1 MVFKWFKKK
10 KNKKT
15 DVPDRHI
22 ADHASRDHRK
32 QFSATDLLARTFED
46 HGLKASVRGDW
57 VVLGPDFPAIQ
68 AHFHD
73 QGPNAASLLE
83 ISLFVPGS
91 GMLIEGFAGLGSSGQ
106 DRLHDAF
113 VNFQA
118 NSLHVLL
125 SAFYG
130 TTEEGQVEIERMETE
145 TGTWEWHLGPL
156 GFRDYGGGA
165 NPSPDVPDGLL
176 DTIRQTLRGHQPT
189 HGETHWVRCFHC
201 ERGSDTP
208 SIEEFLIDNVICP
221 DGQDA
226 LSELTWQRRQAPYS
240 VRHFAVLHKLPKQK
254 TQHPEI
260 ATMAEALAVMSAD
273 EDLPQDV
280 AEALIA
286 QGYDSEMAER
296 LTLFAPIAFFEASFP
311 QVTIPDTY
319 QLHDGESIVGQYRLS
334 AEPTYAIA
342 RLLGHRWARDPDRR
356 RGVFAVASMSGYMQA
371 LNEAAHQ
378 GHSLDRIEDFE
389 FGESIVYR

>member
-10 KNKKT
+10 KKT
-15 DVPDRHI
+15 GTDDPDQHI
-22 ADHASRDHRK
+22 AENRSRDHEK
-32 QFSATDLLARTFED
+32 GLNATDLLARAFEA
-46 HGLKASVRGDW
+46 HGLKVSVRGDW

-68 AHFHD
+68 AHFYD
-73 QGPNAASLLE
+73 EGPNAASLLE

-91 GMLIEGFAGLGSSGQ
+91 GMLIEGFAGLGTSGL

-113 VNFQA
+113 VNFQT

-125 SAFYG
+125 SAFYDR
-130 TTEEGQVEIERMETE
+130 TEAGQVDIECMGTE
-145 TGTWEWHLGPL
+145 TGTWEWHLGPV

-165 NPSPDVPDGLL
+165 NPSPDVPDDLL
-176 DTIRQTLRGHQPT
+176 DTIRQTLRDHQPT
-189 HGETHWVRCFHC
+189 HGETHWVRFFHC

-208 SIEEFLIDNVICP
+208 SIDEFLIDNAICP
-221 DGQDA
+221 DGQNA
-226 LSELTWQRRQAPYS
+226 LTELAWQRREAPYS
-240 VRHFAVLHKLPKQK
+240 LRHFAVLHKKPRQRS
-254 TQHPEI
+254 QHPDI

-280 AEALIA
+280 AEALVT
-286 QGYDSEMAER
+286 QGYDPEMADR

-311 QVTIPDTY
+311 QISIPETY
-319 QLHDGESIVGQYRLS
+319 RLHDGESIVGQYRLS
-334 AEPTYAIA
+334 AEPAYAIA
-342 RLLGHRWARDPDRR
+342 RLLGHRWVRDPDRR
-356 RGVFAVASMSGYMQA
+356 KGVFAVASMSGYMQA

-378 GHSLDRIEDFE
+378 GHSLDRLEEFE